1 MSLMTKSLFCIF
13 LSSILGTKIY
23 LLRERETET
32 ENICLRLSPEFCSEY
47 SIDEIGKQVY

>member
-1 MSLMTKSLFCIF
+1 MTKSLFCIF

-23 LLRERETET
+23 LLRERETE
-32 ENICLRLSPEFCSEY
+32 NIYLRLSPEFCSEY